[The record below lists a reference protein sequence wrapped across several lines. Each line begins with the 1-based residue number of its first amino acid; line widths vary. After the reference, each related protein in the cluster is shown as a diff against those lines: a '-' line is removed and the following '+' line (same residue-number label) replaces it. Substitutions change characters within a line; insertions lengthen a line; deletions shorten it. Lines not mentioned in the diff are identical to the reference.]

1 MTLSRSPSSRLA
13 SSIAL
18 ASRVKAKRACL
29 ATPLASLVDMSGA
42 LVMIGAEAMTRV
54 SLRLQ
59 IGHPNCQM
67 WILGHP
73 ELGVIE
79 DMLIKNESD

>member
-29 ATPLASLVDMSGA
+29 AMPLVSLVDMGGA
-42 LVMIGAEAMTRV
+42 LAMIGAEAMTGV
-54 SLRLQ
+54 SLHLQ
-59 IGHPNCQM
+59 IGHPGCQM
-67 WILGHP
+67 WILEHP

-79 DMLIKNESD
+79 DVLKNKSY

>member
-1 MTLSRSPSSRLA
+1 MTLFRSPSSRVV

-29 ATPLASLVDMSGA
+29 AMPQVSLVGMGGA
-42 LVMIGAEAMTRV
+42 LVMIGAEAMTGV
-54 SLRLQ
+54 SLHLQ
-59 IGHPNCQM
+59 IGHPGCQM

-73 ELGVIE
+73 GLGVIE
-79 DMLIKNESD
+79 DMLKYKSD

>member
-29 ATPLASLVDMSGA
+29 ATPLASLVDMSVA
-42 LVMIGAEAMTRV
+42 LVMIGAEAMTGV
-54 SLRLQ
+54 FLHLQ
-59 IGHPNCQM
+59 IGHPGCQM

-73 ELGVIE
+73 GLGVIE
-79 DMLIKNESD
+79 DMLKYKSD

>member
-1 MTLSRSPSSRLA
+1 MTPSRSPSSRLA

-29 ATPLASLVDMSGA
+29 ATLLASLVDMSGA
-42 LVMIGAEAMTRV
+42 LVMIGAEAIAGV

-59 IGHPNCQM
+59 IGHLGCQM
-67 WILGHP
+67 WILGHQG
-73 ELGVIE
+73 LGLIE
-79 DMLIKNESD
+79 GMLIKNKSD